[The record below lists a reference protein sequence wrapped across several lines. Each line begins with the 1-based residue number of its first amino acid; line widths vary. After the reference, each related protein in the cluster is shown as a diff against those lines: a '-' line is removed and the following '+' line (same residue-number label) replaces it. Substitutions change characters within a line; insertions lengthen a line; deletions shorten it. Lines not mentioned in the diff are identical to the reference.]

1 MRLPGIA
8 LAIML
13 FSLIAYPALA
23 VQDEHY
29 SYVTVRAMNITLDRG
44 HALVHVDYQIDEGT
58 HFIVLLLGKQD
69 LKSKI
74 LKMVNYEDA
83 TIKNIE
89 MDHADLIVDHITYDY
104 GKGIYW
110 FPEHQFNVRIP
121 VLTVISPQVRRVYSN
136 TTVFPEGIGY
146 FDS

>member
-1 MRLPGIA
+1 M
-8 LAIML
+8 
-13 FSLIAYPALA
+13 
-23 VQDEHY
+23 
-29 SYVTVRAMNITLDRG
+29 TLERG
-44 HALVHVDYQIDEGT
+44 HALIHVDYRIDEGT
-58 HFIVLLLGKQD
+58 HLIVLLLGKQD
-69 LKSKI
+69 LKAKI

-89 MDHADLIVDHITYDY
+89 MDSADLIVDHIAYDY

-121 VLTVISPQVRRVYSN
+121 VLTVITPQVKRVYSD
-136 TTVFPEGIGY
+136 TTVFPDGIGY

>member
-1 MRLPGIA
+1 MKVYGIA
-8 LAIML
+8 LL
-13 FSLIAYPALA
+13 FMIVPLLA
-23 VQDEHY
+23 VPSLAAQDEHY
-29 SYVTVRAMNITLDRG
+29 SYVTVRGLNMTLDGG
-44 HALVHVDYQIDEGT
+44 HALLHVDYRIDEGT
-58 HFIVLLLGKQD
+58 HLIVLLLGKQD

-89 MDHADLIVDHITYDY
+89 MDGADLIVDHIAYDY

-121 VLTVISPQVRRVYSN
+121 VLTVVTPQVKRVYQD
-136 TTVFPEGIGY
+136 TTVFPDGIGY